1 MKNTVSR
8 HETSCQ
14 LFLTS
19 DSWWPTKKSAA
30 FALKAEIKPLARH
43 LLNGLYRAV
52 RRD

>member
-14 LFLTS
+14 LFLAS
-19 DSWWPTKKSAA
+19 DSWWPAKKSAA
-30 FALKAEIKPLARH
+30 SALKAEIKPLAWH